1 MTTVAIALV
10 VAVVVATLAYL
21 AILYTG
27 GGLLSMDDMSS
38 MDGFTDTSGPTFT
51 MYYMNGCP
59 HCEKIKP
66 DFQKFVAAG
75 QTVVNGQ
82 AVKVRMLEQGEATS
96 EVKSLGIQGFPSF
109 YLATADGG
117 NVEYTGERNVPAYM
131 DFIKQNVS

>member
-10 VAVVVATLAYL
+10 VAIVVATLTYL

-27 GGLLSMDDMSS
+27 GGLLSMDGMSS

-75 QTVVNGQ
+75 QTVVNGK

>member
-10 VAVVVATLAYL
+10 VAIVVATLAYI

-27 GGLLSMDDMSS
+27 GGLSS
-38 MDGFTDTSGPTFT
+38 MDGFTDTAGPTFT

-75 QTVVNGQ
+75 QTVVNGK

>member
-10 VAVVVATLAYL
+10 VAIVIATLAYI

-27 GGLLSMDDMSS
+27 GGLSS
-38 MDGFTDTSGPTFT
+38 MDGFTDTAGPTFT

-75 QTVVNGQ
+75 QTIVNGKP
-82 AVKVRMLEQGEATS
+82 VKVRMLEQGEATS

>member
-10 VAVVVATLAYL
+10 VAIVVATLAYI

-27 GGLLSMDDMSS
+27 GGLSS
-38 MDGFTDTSGPTFT
+38 MDGFTDTAGPTFT
-51 MYYMNGCP
+51 MYYMTGCP

-75 QTVVNGQ
+75 QTVVNGK
-82 AVKVRMLEQGEATS
+82 AVKIRMLEQGEATS

-109 YLATADGG
+109 YLSTADGS

>member
-1 MTTVAIALV
+1 MTTVAITLV
-10 VAVVVATLAYL
+10 VAIVVATLAYL

-27 GGLLSMDDMSS
+27 GGLLSMDGLSS

-75 QTVVNGQ
+75 QTVVNGK

-96 EVKSLGIQGFPSF
+96 EVKALGIEGFPSF

>member
-10 VAVVVATLAYL
+10 VAIVVTTLAYL

-27 GGLLSMDDMSS
+27 GGLS
-38 MDGFTDTSGPTFT
+38 MDGFSDTKGPTFT

-66 DFQKFVAAG
+66 DFEKFVASG
-75 QTVVNGQ
+75 QVLTKGQ
-82 AVKVRMLEQGEATS
+82 PVKIRMLEQGEAPS

-109 YLATADGG
+109 YLSTTDG
-117 NVEYTGERNVPAYM
+117 NEIEYTGDRTVPAYTN
-131 DFIKQNVS
+131 FIKQNAS